1 MILGKREEIMKKQRM
16 RTTALLTGICTAFM
30 LLAGS
35 VDVRAVDTVT
45 LPLEVY
51 GKDVVS
57 VALPAI
63 SEDGESPFDFIID
76 PQGLIFATDAAKYG
90 GGKVEEDATLLFR
103 NHDGEYDFSRRSDG
117 LTVKNR
123 SNVPVVVTVT
133 ASIENLGDI
142 ELSGS
147 TDYGDSEACS
157 MYLAVVDDEGNEKPI
172 SEDGEISI
180 STEMR
185 KAPEDAYIYRID
197 EENGSYSYELS
208 RSPEEIDFDSYSFGL
223 TGYCNPNGKWEDV
236 SVHPV
241 VKVTWKVEPVLS
253 EEEEEEPEQ
262 QEELEEAAT
271 AASSELTEEQEETK
285 EPESDTP
292 KATEESEQKYS
303 ETTVNKTEAAS
314 TETSVTEKRPVL
326 GEQINTEQANT
337 AASVIASV
345 EEKKEDKEK
354 TSEDEVTAMHDSEP
368 SNVQESTDTSE
379 SMQPPSQEENA
390 TNTASDEQSN
400 EQ

>member
-1 MILGKREEIMKKQRM
+1 MKMQRM
-16 RTTALLTGICTAFM
+16 KTTALLTGICMAVM
-30 LLAGS
+30 S
-35 VDVRAVDTVT
+35 IISPVDALAVDTVT

-63 SEDGESPFDFIID
+63 SEGGESPFDFVID

-90 GGKVEEDATLLFR
+90 GGKVEEGATILFR
-103 NHDGEYDFSRRSDG
+103 NHDGEYDFSRRSDS

-133 ASIENLGDI
+133 ASIEDLGDI
-142 ELSGS
+142 EIAGS
-147 TDYGDSEACS
+147 TDFGDSDVCG

-172 SEDGEISI
+172 SEGGEISI

-185 KAPEDAYIYRID
+185 KAPDDAYVYRID

-223 TGYCNPNGKWEDV
+223 TGYCNPNGNWQDI

-241 VKVTWKVEPVLS
+241 VRVTWKVEPVLS

-271 AASSELTEEQEETK
+271 AASSEQAEEQEEAK
-285 EPESDTP
+285 EPESDTSEVGV
-292 KATEESEQKYS
+292 KESEQNNS
-303 ETTVNKTEAAS
+303 ETTEQKTDAAS
-314 TETSVTEKRPVL
+314 TGASVVEKRPVL
-326 GEQINTEQANT
+326 GEQVDTEQAST
-337 AASVIASV
+337 AASVITPV

-354 TSEDEVTAMHDSEP
+354 TSEDEATVMRDSEP
-368 SNVQESTDTSE
+368 SNVQEGTDISE
-379 SMQPPSQEENA
+379 SMQPPTQDENA
-390 TNTASDEQSN
+390 ANTASDEQNN
-400 EQ
+400 E

>member
-1 MILGKREEIMKKQRM
+1 MKMQRM
-16 RTTALLTGICTAFM
+16 RTTALLTGICTVVM

-63 SEDGESPFDFIID
+63 SEDGESPFDFVID
-76 PQGLIFATDAAKYG
+76 PQGLIYATDAAKYG
-90 GGKVEEDATLLFR
+90 GGKVEEGATILFR
-103 NHDGEYDFSRRSDG
+103 NHDGEYDFSRRSDS

-142 ELSGS
+142 EIAGS
-147 TDYGDSEACS
+147 TDFGDSDVCG
-157 MYLAVVDDEGNEKPI
+157 MYLAVVDDEGNEKPV
-172 SEDGEISI
+172 SEDGEISV

-185 KAPEDAYIYRID
+185 RAPEDAYIYRID

-223 TGYCNPNGKWEDV
+223 TGYCNPNGNWQDV
-236 SVHPV
+236 AVHPV

-253 EEEEEEPEQ
+253 DEEEEEPEQ

-271 AASSELTEEQEETK
+271 AASSELTEEQEEAK

-292 KATEESEQKYS
+292 KATEESEQKDS

-354 TSEDEVTAMHDSEP
+354 TSEDEASVMRDSEP
-368 SNVQESTDTSE
+368 SKTQESTDTSE

-400 EQ
+400 E

>member
-1 MILGKREEIMKKQRM
+1 MKKQRM
-16 RTTALLTGICTAFM
+16 KTTALLTGICTAIM

-76 PQGLIFATDAAKYG
+76 PQGLIYATDAAKYG
-90 GGKVEEDATLLFR
+90 GGKVEENATILFR

-147 TDYGDSEACS
+147 KDYGDSDACS

-223 TGYCNPNGKWEDV
+223 TGYCNPNGNWQDV
-236 SVHPV
+236 AVHPV

-253 EEEEEEPEQ
+253 DEEEEEPEQ

-292 KATEESEQKYS
+292 KATEESEQKDS

-337 AASVIASV
+337 AASVITPV

-354 TSEDEVTAMHDSEP
+354 TSEDEATVMRDSEP
-368 SNVQESTDTSE
+368 SKTQESTDTSE

-400 EQ
+400 E

>member
-1 MILGKREEIMKKQRM
+1 MKMQRM
-16 RTTALLTGICTAFM
+16 KTTALLTGICM
-30 LLAGS
+30 VVMS
-35 VDVRAVDTVT
+35 IIRPVDALAVDTVT

-90 GGKVEEDATLLFR
+90 GGKVEEGATILFR
-103 NHDGEYDFSRRSDG
+103 NHEGEYDFSRRSDS

-133 ASIENLGDI
+133 ASIEGLGDI
-142 ELSGS
+142 EIAGS
-147 TDYGDSEACS
+147 TDFGDSDVCG

-172 SEDGEISI
+172 SEGGEISI

-185 KAPEDAYIYRID
+185 KAPDDAYVYRID

-223 TGYCNPNGKWEDV
+223 TGYCNPNGNWQDI

-241 VKVTWKVEPVLS
+241 VRVTWKVEPVLS

-271 AASSELTEEQEETK
+271 AASSEQTEEQEEAK
-285 EPESDTP
+285 EPESDTSEVGE
-292 KATEESEQKYS
+292 KESEQNNS
-303 ETTVNKTEAAS
+303 ETTEQKTDAAS
-314 TETSVTEKRPVL
+314 TGASVAEKRPVL
-326 GEQINTEQANT
+326 GEQVDTEQAST
-337 AASVIASV
+337 AASVITPV
-345 EEKKEDKEK
+345 EEKLE
-354 TSEDEVTAMHDSEP
+354 EVTEGEETAMRDTEQP
-368 SNVQESTDTSE
+368 KTQESTDTSE
-379 SMQPPSQEENA
+379 SMQPPAHEENA
-390 TNTASDEQSN
+390 TNSASDEQN
-400 EQ
+400 DE

>member
-1 MILGKREEIMKKQRM
+1 MKKQRM
-16 RTTALLTGICTAFM
+16 KTTALLTGICM
-30 LLAGS
+30 VVMS
-35 VDVRAVDTVT
+35 IIRPVDALAVDTVT

-90 GGKVEEDATLLFR
+90 GGKVEEGATLLFR
-103 NHDGEYDFSRRSDG
+103 NHDGEYDFSRRSDS

-123 SNVPVVVTVT
+123 SNVPVVVTIT
-133 ASIENLGDI
+133 ASVENLGDI
-142 ELSGS
+142 EIAGN
-147 TDYGDSEACS
+147 TDFGDSDVCG

-185 KAPEDAYIYRID
+185 KAPDDAYIYRID

-223 TGYCNPNGKWEDV
+223 TGYCNPNGNWQDV
-236 SVHPV
+236 AVHPV

-253 EEEEEEPEQ
+253 DEEEEEPEQ

-292 KATEESEQKYS
+292 KATEESGQKDS
-303 ETTVNKTEAAS
+303 ETTENKTEVAS

-337 AASVIASV
+337 AASVITPV

-354 TSEDEVTAMHDSEP
+354 KSEDEATVMRDSEP
-368 SNVQESTDTSE
+368 SNVQEGTDVSE
-379 SMQPPSQEENA
+379 SMQPPTQDENA

-400 EQ
+400 E

>member
-1 MILGKREEIMKKQRM
+1 MKKQRM
-16 RTTALLTGICTAFM
+16 RTTALLTGICM
-30 LLAGS
+30 VVMS
-35 VDVRAVDTVT
+35 IISPVDALAVDTVT

-63 SEDGESPFDFIID
+63 SEGGESPFDFIID
-76 PQGLIFATDAAKYG
+76 PQELIFATDAAKYG
-90 GGKVEEDATLLFR
+90 GGKVEENATILFR
-103 NHDGEYDFSRRSDG
+103 NHDGEYDFSRRSDS

-142 ELSGS
+142 EIAGS
-147 TDYGDSEACS
+147 TDFGDSDVCG
-157 MYLAVVDDEGNEKPI
+157 MYIAVVDDEGNEKPI

-185 KAPEDAYIYRID
+185 KAPDDAYVYRID
-197 EENGSYSYELS
+197 EESGSYSYELS

-223 TGYCNPNGKWEDV
+223 TGYCNPNGNWQDV
-236 SVHPV
+236 AVHPV

-253 EEEEEEPEQ
+253 DEEEEEPEQ

-271 AASSELTEEQEETK
+271 AASSELTEEQEEAK

-292 KATEESEQKYS
+292 KATEESGQKDS

-354 TSEDEVTAMHDSEP
+354 TSEDEASVMRDSEP
-368 SNVQESTDTSE
+368 SKTQESTDTSE

-400 EQ
+400 E

>member
-1 MILGKREEIMKKQRM
+1 MKKQRM
-16 RTTALLTGICTAFM
+16 RTTALLTGICTVVM
-30 LLAGS
+30 S
-35 VDVRAVDTVT
+35 IIRPVDALAVDTVT

-76 PQGLIFATDAAKYG
+76 PQGLIYATDAAKYG
-90 GGKVEEDATLLFR
+90 GGKVEENATILFR

-147 TDYGDSEACS
+147 TDYGDSDVCG
-157 MYLAVVDDEGNEKPI
+157 MYLAIVDDEGNERPI

-292 KATEESEQKYS
+292 KATEESGQKDS

-337 AASVIASV
+337 AASVITPV

-368 SNVQESTDTSE
+368 SNVQEGTDISE
-379 SMQPPSQEENA
+379 SMQPPTQDENA
-390 TNTASDEQSN
+390 ANTASAEQSN

>member
-16 RTTALLTGICTAFM
+16 KTTALLTGICTAFM

-35 VDVRAVDTVT
+35 VNVRAVDTVT

-63 SEDGESPFDFIID
+63 SEEGESPFDFIID

-90 GGKVEEDATLLFR
+90 GGKVEEDATILFR

-133 ASIENLGDI
+133 ASIESLGDI

-147 TDYGDSEACS
+147 TDYGDSEVCS

-271 AASSELTEEQEETK
+271 AASSELTEEQEKTK

-292 KATEESEQKYS
+292 KATEESEQKDS

-354 TSEDEVTAMHDSEP
+354 TSEDEATVMRDSEP
-368 SNVQESTDTSE
+368 SKTQESTDTSE

-400 EQ
+400 E

>member
-1 MILGKREEIMKKQRM
+1 MKKQRM
-16 RTTALLTGICTAFM
+16 KTTALLTGICTAFM

-35 VDVRAVDTVT
+35 VNVRAVDTVT

-63 SEDGESPFDFIID
+63 SEEGESPFDFIID

-90 GGKVEEDATLLFR
+90 GGKVEEDATILFR

-133 ASIENLGDI
+133 ASIESLGDI

-147 TDYGDSEACS
+147 TDYGDSEVCS

-185 KAPEDAYIYRID
+185 EAPEDAYIYRID

-292 KATEESEQKYS
+292 KATEESEQKDS

-337 AASVIASV
+337 AASVITPV

-354 TSEDEVTAMHDSEP
+354 TSEDEATVMRDSEP
-368 SNVQESTDTSE
+368 SKTQESTDTSE

-400 EQ
+400 E

>member
-1 MILGKREEIMKKQRM
+1 MKMQRM
-16 RTTALLTGICTAFM
+16 KTAALLTGICTAFM

-63 SEDGESPFDFIID
+63 SEESESPFDFIID

-90 GGKVEEDATLLFR
+90 GGKVEENATILFR
-103 NHDGEYDFSRRSDG
+103 NHDGEYDFSRRSDS

-123 SNVPVVVTVT
+123 SNVPVVVTIT
-133 ASIENLGDI
+133 ASVEELGDI
-142 ELSGS
+142 EIAGNA
-147 TDYGDSEACS
+147 DFGDSDACS

-172 SEDGEISI
+172 SEDGEITI

-185 KAPEDAYIYRID
+185 SAPDDAYIYRID

-223 TGYCNPNGKWEDV
+223 TGYCNPNGNWQDV
-236 SVHPV
+236 AVHPV

-253 EEEEEEPEQ
+253 DEEEEEPEQ

-271 AASSELTEEQEETK
+271 AASSELTEEQEEAK

-292 KATEESEQKYS
+292 KATEESGQKDS

-337 AASVIASV
+337 AASVITPV

-354 TSEDEVTAMHDSEP
+354 TSEDEETVMRDSEP
-368 SNVQESTDTSE
+368 SKTQESTDTSE

-400 EQ
+400 E

>member
-1 MILGKREEIMKKQRM
+1 MKKQRM
-16 RTTALLTGICTAFM
+16 KTTALLTGICTAFM

-35 VDVRAVDTVT
+35 VNVRAVDTVT

-63 SEDGESPFDFIID
+63 SEEGESPFDFIID

-90 GGKVEEDATLLFR
+90 GGKVEEDATILFR

-133 ASIENLGDI
+133 ASIESLGDI

-147 TDYGDSEACS
+147 TDYGDSEVCS

-185 KAPEDAYIYRID
+185 EAPEDAYIYRID

-262 QEELEEAAT
+262 QEELEEEAAT

-292 KATEESEQKYS
+292 KATEESEQKDS

-337 AASVIASV
+337 AASVITPV

-354 TSEDEVTAMHDSEP
+354 TSEDEATVMRDSEP
-368 SNVQESTDTSE
+368 SKTQESTDTSE

-400 EQ
+400 E

>member
-1 MILGKREEIMKKQRM
+1 MKMQRM
-16 RTTALLTGICTAFM
+16 KTTALLTGICM
-30 LLAGS
+30 VVMS
-35 VDVRAVDTVT
+35 IIRPVDALAVDTVT

-76 PQGLIFATDAAKYG
+76 PQGLIYATDAAKYG
-90 GGKVEEDATLLFR
+90 GGKVEENATILFR

-147 TDYGDSEACS
+147 KDYGDSDACS
-157 MYLAVVDDEGNEKPI
+157 MYFAVVDDEGNEKPI

-223 TGYCNPNGKWEDV
+223 TGYCNPNGNWQDV
-236 SVHPV
+236 AVHPV

-253 EEEEEEPEQ
+253 DEEEEEPEQ

-271 AASSELTEEQEETK
+271 VASSELTEEQEEAK

-292 KATEESEQKYS
+292 KATEESGQKDS

-354 TSEDEVTAMHDSEP
+354 TSEDEATVMRDSEP
-368 SNVQESTDTSE
+368 SKTQESTDTSE

-400 EQ
+400 E

>member
-1 MILGKREEIMKKQRM
+1 MKMQRM
-16 RTTALLTGICTAFM
+16 KTTALLTGICM
-30 LLAGS
+30 VVMS
-35 VDVRAVDTVT
+35 IISPVDALAVDTVT
-45 LPLEVY
+45 LTLEVY

-90 GGKVEEDATLLFR
+90 GGKVEENATILFR

-147 TDYGDSEACS
+147 TDYGDSDVCG
-157 MYLAVVDDEGNEKPI
+157 MYLAIVDDEGNERPI

-223 TGYCNPNGKWEDV
+223 TGYCNPNGDWQDV
-236 SVHPV
+236 AVHPV

-253 EEEEEEPEQ
+253 DEEEEEPEQ

-271 AASSELTEEQEETK
+271 VASSELTEEQEEAK

-292 KATEESEQKYS
+292 KATEESGQKDS

-354 TSEDEVTAMHDSEP
+354 TSEDEASVMRDSEP
-368 SNVQESTDTSE
+368 SKTQESTDTSE

-400 EQ
+400 E

>member
-1 MILGKREEIMKKQRM
+1 MKKQRM
-16 RTTALLTGICTAFM
+16 KTTALLTGICTAIM

-35 VDVRAVDTVT
+35 VDALAVDTVT

-90 GGKVEEDATLLFR
+90 GGKVEENATILFR
-103 NHDGEYDFSRRSDG
+103 NHDGEYDFSRRSDS

-123 SNVPVVVTVT
+123 SNVPVIVTIT
-133 ASIENLGDI
+133 ASVENLGDI

-147 TDYGDSEACS
+147 KDYGDSEACS

-185 KAPEDAYIYRID
+185 RAPEDAYIYRID

-223 TGYCNPNGKWEDV
+223 TGYCNPNGNWQDV
-236 SVHPV
+236 AVHPV

-253 EEEEEEPEQ
+253 DEEEEEPEQ

-292 KATEESEQKYS
+292 KATEESEQKDS
-303 ETTVNKTEAAS
+303 ETTVNKIEAAS

-337 AASVIASV
+337 AASVITPV

-354 TSEDEVTAMHDSEP
+354 KSEDEATVMRDSEP
-368 SNVQESTDTSE
+368 SNVQEGTDVSE
-379 SMQPPSQEENA
+379 SMQPPTQDENA
-390 TNTASDEQSN
+390 ANTASAEQSN
-400 EQ
+400 E

>member
-1 MILGKREEIMKKQRM
+1 MKMQRM
-16 RTTALLTGICTAFM
+16 KTTALLTGICTVVM

-90 GGKVEEDATLLFR
+90 GGKVEENATILFR
-103 NHDGEYDFSRRSDG
+103 NHDGEYDFSRRSDS

-123 SNVPVVVTVT
+123 SNVPVIVTIT
-133 ASIENLGDI
+133 ASVENLGDI

-147 TDYGDSEACS
+147 KDYGDSEACS

-185 KAPEDAYIYRID
+185 RAPEDAYIYRID

-223 TGYCNPNGKWEDV
+223 TGYCNPNGNWQDV
-236 SVHPV
+236 AVHPV

-253 EEEEEEPEQ
+253 DEEEEEPEQ

-271 AASSELTEEQEETK
+271 AASSELTEEQEEAK

-292 KATEESEQKYS
+292 KATEESGQKDS

-337 AASVIASV
+337 AASVITPV

-354 TSEDEVTAMHDSEP
+354 TSEDEASVMRDSEP
-368 SNVQESTDTSE
+368 SKTQESTDTSE

-400 EQ
+400 E

>member
-1 MILGKREEIMKKQRM
+1 MK
-16 RTTALLTGICTAFM
+16 TTALLTGICTAIM

-76 PQGLIFATDAAKYG
+76 PQGLIYATDAAKYG
-90 GGKVEEDATLLFR
+90 GGKVEENATILFR

-147 TDYGDSEACS
+147 KDYGDSDACS

-223 TGYCNPNGKWEDV
+223 TGYCNPNGNWQDV
-236 SVHPV
+236 AVHPV

-253 EEEEEEPEQ
+253 DEEEEEPEQ

-292 KATEESEQKYS
+292 KATEESEQKDS

-337 AASVIASV
+337 AASVITPV

-354 TSEDEVTAMHDSEP
+354 TSEDEATVMRDSEP
-368 SNVQESTDTSE
+368 SKTQESTDTSE

-400 EQ
+400 E

>member
-1 MILGKREEIMKKQRM
+1 MKMQRM
-16 RTTALLTGICTAFM
+16 KTTALLTGICM
-30 LLAGS
+30 VVMS
-35 VDVRAVDTVT
+35 IISPVDALAVDTVT

-63 SEDGESPFDFIID
+63 SEGGESPFDFVID

-90 GGKVEEDATLLFR
+90 GGKVEEGATILFR
-103 NHDGEYDFSRRSDG
+103 NHEGEYDFSRRSDA

-142 ELSGS
+142 EISGN
-147 TDYGDSEACS
+147 TDFGDSDVCG

-180 STEMR
+180 STEMHR
-185 KAPEDAYIYRID
+185 APDDAYVYRID

-223 TGYCNPNGKWEDV
+223 TGYCNPNGNWQDI

-241 VKVTWKVEPVLS
+241 VRVTWKVEPVLS
-253 EEEEEEPEQ
+253 EEEEAEQ
-262 QEELEEAAT
+262 LEELEEAAT
-271 AASSELTEEQEETK
+271 AASSEQTEEQEEAK
-285 EPESDTP
+285 EPESDTSEVGE
-292 KATEESEQKYS
+292 KESEQNNS
-303 ETTVNKTEAAS
+303 ETTEQKTDAAS
-314 TETSVTEKRPVL
+314 TGASVVEKRPVL
-326 GEQINTEQANT
+326 GEQVDTEQAST
-337 AASVIASV
+337 AASVIAPV
-345 EEKKEDKEK
+345 EEKAEEA
-354 TSEDEVTAMHDSEP
+354 SEDEVTALHDNEP
-368 SNVQESTDTSE
+368 HHTQESTDTSE
-379 SMQPPSQEENA
+379 SMQPPAQEENA
-390 TNTASDEQSN
+390 TNTASDEQ
-400 EQ
+400 